1 MKSCSVPHISDL
13 LLPMKPKSSTLL
25 THDIHQNMS
34 HMLSMCKAHDPSS
47 AAKEDR
53 ERNLQH
59 LVTAACAVKS
69 LALTTGLGGETG
81 GSPEITG
88 QLVLLSQQAP
98 SSVRDP
104 AFKGGWRV
112 VEEDTC
118 D

>member
-1 MKSCSVPHISDL
+1 MG
-13 LLPMKPKSSTLL
+13 
-25 THDIHQNMS
+25 N
-34 HMLSMCKAHDPSS
+34 S
-47 AAKEDR
+47 AFIPEI
-53 ERNLQH
+53 
-59 LVTAACAVKS
+59 
-69 LALTTGLGGETG
+69 LALETRDPNTRQ
-81 GSPEITG
+81 SLEITG